1 MDETALGDR
10 VRAML
15 ASAEV
20 QMQAQ
25 VAAGVPMHDAQQA
38 VTFKFNQECQQLC
51 LKALEERDLALIHYA
66 KKGPAALHVL
76 QRAGALV
83 PPWLLTRPPG
93 RPLQQQLEELAD
105 VLDGSREQ
113 REYEMRARVVRTA
126 TEAKYNQLRPTPESM
141 YDPDISH
148 VIRPEDAIRLR
159 DAPGVEGVLVLDPDP
174 ALLPSTMLFEA
185 IRELRSLV
193 DIRTQASINPCNR
206 GSYHGFLPLGQSEAA
221 RQGLGP
227 ATCLLLRRFGA
238 LPALV
243 SRAGWHRRL
252 AMPPAVQLG
261 FYPSDTGA
269 KYSPHLDRNP
279 GEVGNRRE
287 ITFLIYLNIDWDA
300 KRWGGH
306 LRLHPDDDK
315 APRVDVEPIGG
326 RIVVFRSGTQ
336 VHEVMPCK
344 GRDRLALTLWCEYE

>member
-1 MDETALGDR
+1 MRSWLRVDETALGDR

-148 VIRPEDAIRLR
+148 VIRYGRPQR
-159 DAPGVEGVLVLDPDP
+159 V
-174 ALLPSTMLFEA
+174 F
-185 IRELRSLV
+185 
-193 DIRTQASINPCNR
+193 
-206 GSYHGFLPLGQSEAA
+206 
-221 RQGLGP
+221 
-227 ATCLLLRRFGA
+227 
-238 LPALV
+238 
-243 SRAGWHRRL
+243 SR
-252 AMPPAVQLG
+252 
-261 FYPSDTGA
+261 
-269 KYSPHLDRNP
+269 
-279 GEVGNRRE
+279 EVGA
-287 ITFLIYLNIDWDA
+287 WD
-300 KRWGGH
+300 
-306 LRLHPDDDK
+306 
-315 APRVDVEPIGG
+315 
-326 RIVVFRSGTQ
+326 Q
-336 VHEVMPCK
+336 HESSC
-344 GRDRLALTLWCEYE
+344 ALTPCVFHASSQARGRNTPPRCARSRRSPRTRPRPSITSEYHVV